1 MRRVANGGRVPASGT
16 QATHVRHRHRAQGAR
31 RTAASYGVTT
41 LAQATALSLPSLEGI
56 PAQLN
61 QEING
66 ERLYQLAAALAG
78 CGFGS
83 WKDWNEDK
91 GTVDFVQSA
100 VIRAITPKRMK
111 MIEKTVEYWI
121 ELSDGVQRYS
131 SYRPE
136 EITGLLLKIACS
148 DYGYLEM
155 GSAVEAMEAEAKGLG
170 VAFFRTLLHSIY
182 PVMRVYDYTDALDY
196 ETNDRE
202 RAEEEEEDEENE
214 KNHEIPD
221 IKSELPSC
229 IRETEDQ
236 FEFLPFREWRRLLL
250 SHRGGKFRS
259 WIKQLRRLMVLSRY
273 QRSESKDFVE
283 DEYYDDPPIP
293 SLLIALRKHDGIV
306 RYFDDACE
314 YWAQGSPRPAVC
326 IQFSPTNQDEIARTL
341 RVAYRFIEF
350 NCELSRLAEDIRRWE
365 AKNARRRGNRGDE
378 EVSAEGGTAD
388 LYGVE

>member
-1 MRRVANGGRVPASGT
+1 MQRVADGGRIPASGT
-16 QATHVRHRHRAQGAR
+16 RALHARHRQRTGCAR
-31 RTAASYGVTT
+31 RTAASSGVAT
-41 LAQATALSLPSLEGI
+41 LAQPTALSLPSLEGI
-56 PAQLN
+56 PAELN

-66 ERLYQLAAALAG
+66 ERLYQLAAALARF
-78 CGFGS
+78 GFGS
-83 WKDWNEDK
+83 WNDWDENK
-91 GTVDFVQSA
+91 GTLDFVQSA

-111 MIEKTVEYWI
+111 TIEKTVAYWM

-136 EITGLLLKIACS
+136 EVTGLLLKIGCS
-148 DYGYLEM
+148 TYGYLEL

-170 VAFFRTLLHSIY
+170 GAFFRTLLHSIY

-202 RAEEEEEDEENE
+202 RAEEEDEENE
-214 KNHEIPD
+214 QNREIPD

-236 FEFLPFREWRRLLL
+236 FEILPFLEWRRLLW
-250 SHRGGKFRS
+250 SHRDGKFRS
-259 WIKQLRRLMVLSRY
+259 WIKQLRRLIVLSRY
-273 QRSESKDFVE
+273 QRKESKDFVE

-293 SLLIALRKHDGIV
+293 SLLIAFRKHDGIA
-306 RYFDDACE
+306 RCFDDECE

-326 IQFSPTNQDEIARTL
+326 RQFSPTNQDEIARTL

-350 NCELSRLAEDIRRWE
+350 NYELSRLAEDIRRWE
-365 AKNARRRGNRGDE
+365 AKHACRRGNRGDE
-378 EVSAEGGTAD
+378 EVSAEGGSAG
-388 LYGVE
+388 L